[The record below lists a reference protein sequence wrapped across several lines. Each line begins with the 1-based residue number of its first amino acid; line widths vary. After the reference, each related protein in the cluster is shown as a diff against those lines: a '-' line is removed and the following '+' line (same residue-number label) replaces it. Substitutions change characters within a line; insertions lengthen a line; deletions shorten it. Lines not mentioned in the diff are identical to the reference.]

1 MDVVVTWTGAS
12 ACQLQEALR
21 DTNEAF
27 AGRLGIGLRTV
38 ANWHQNPELV
48 PRPEMRQLLDKAL
61 ETAAPAVQKR
71 FAILN
76 TGPTG
81 QTAQALRVAVA
92 VVLRGTEVLLV
103 CRRDDETAGI
113 RWQFPA
119 GVIKPG
125 GSPESAAVRETLAE
139 TGVHCAVREDLGGR
153 LHPTTGVWCQY
164 YLAEYLAG
172 DAQNQDVIENAD
184 VMWVPRNAVP
194 RFIPVDTIFSPIL
207 AALEEPQNDRAE
219 QH

>member
-1 MDVVVTWTGAS
+1 MDVVETWTGKS

-38 ANWHQNPELV
+38 ASWHQNPELV
-48 PRPEMRQLLDKAL
+48 PRTEMRQLLDQILEKAPSA
-61 ETAAPAVQKR
+61 TQKR
-71 FAILN
+71 FALLTAEAN
-76 TGPTG
+76 SSLA
-81 QTAQALRVAVA
+81 TAQALRVAIA
-92 VVLRGTEVLLV
+92 VVVRGAEVLLV
-103 CRRDDETAGI
+103 CRRDDESAGI

-125 GSPESAAVRETLAE
+125 GSPASAAVRETLAE
-139 TGVHCAVREDLGGR
+139 TGVHCAVRQDLGGR

-164 YLAEYLAG
+164 FLAEYLVG
-172 DAQNQDVIENAD
+172 EAQNQDTIENAD

-194 RFIPVDTIFSPIL
+194 RFIPVDTIFPPIL
-207 AALEEPQNDRAE
+207 AALEESQT
-219 QH
+219 